1 MGTLTDLNVDSLKFD
16 IPIGATDKAKVKV
29 VALDHQGNSG
39 YDESPYF
46 TVIDNT
52 PPTVSISNPKQN
64 DQFEIGTAITV
75 DWVGNDNVGISSVD
89 INYSLDE
96 STTWQ
101 EIVKNLTGLE
111 SHQWLVPNVPTNNL
125 IIQVIVYDAVGL
137 SDTATVDS
145 IDVYPVYPKIVNI
158 DPESDV
164 LRWLHQDIS
173 ITFSRDMDPTV
184 FTNQNVVV
192 TSEYSSEPELLYN
205 TNDKKLI
212 IRNSGG
218 YNSLDTVKIK
228 LNASGLTSTFGYQM
242 DGDGDGIEGGD
253 LSLQYNTLML
263 ADFDTSNTI
272 DVSDLAI
279 FLTALETK
287 DYYYDIGPVLNT
299 APHFLVQPDS
309 KFDLEDV
316 MSFVMMWNW
325 YTSSS
330 LSAVSKWISTGNP
343 VNLEFDHK
351 NIIIEFPNDAIAG
364 EVHIFDLNSQVEYKI
379 TNDDNILSF
388 DFYNKETKLLTYL
401 TERSKSGVITIPI
414 KITGKIADMDV
425 RYKFVDENG
434 NIVSQS
440 TQSIKIENI
449 PDQFKLHQN
458 YPNPFNPIT
467 TINYD
472 LPKDAYVNLIIYD
485 VLGREVVKLISEEIP
500 AGYQSVIWNTRNNFG
515 QPVSAGIYFYQIQ
528 TKGFVKTKKM
538 VLLK

>member
-1 MGTLTDLNVDSLKFD
+1 
-16 IPIGATDKAKVKV
+16 
-29 VALDHQGNSG
+29 
-39 YDESPYF
+39 
-46 TVIDNT
+46 
-52 PPTVSISNPKQN
+52 
-64 DQFEIGTAITV
+64 
-75 DWVGNDNVGISSVD
+75 
-89 INYSLDE
+89 
-96 STTWQ
+96 
-101 EIVKNLTGLE
+101 
-111 SHQWLVPNVPTNNL
+111 
-125 IIQVIVYDAVGL
+125 
-137 SDTATVDS
+137 
-145 IDVYPVYPKIVNI
+145 
-158 DPESDV
+158 
-164 LRWLHQDIS
+164 
-173 ITFSRDMDPTV
+173 
-184 FTNQNVVV
+184 
-192 TSEYSSEPELLYN
+192 
-205 TNDKKLI
+205 
-212 IRNSGG
+212 
-218 YNSLDTVKIK
+218 
-228 LNASGLTSTFGYQM
+228 
-242 DGDGDGIEGGD
+242 
-253 LSLQYNTLML
+253 ML

-330 LSAVSKWISTGNP
+330 SSAVSKWISTGNP

-379 TNDDNILSF
+379 TNDDNTLSF

-425 RYKFVDENG
+425 RYKFVDANG

-472 LPKDAYVNLIIYD
+472 LPQQTHVNLIIYD
-485 VLGREVVKLISEEIP
+485 ILGREVVKLVSEEIP
-500 AGYQSVIWNTRNNFG
+500 AGYKTIIWDSRNNYG
-515 QPVSAGIYFYQIQ
+515 DPVSAGIYFYQIQ
-528 TKGFVKTKKM
+528 TKDFVKTKKM

>member
-1 MGTLTDLNVDSLKFD
+1 
-16 IPIGATDKAKVKV
+16 
-29 VALDHQGNSG
+29 
-39 YDESPYF
+39 
-46 TVIDNT
+46 
-52 PPTVSISNPKQN
+52 
-64 DQFEIGTAITV
+64 
-75 DWVGNDNVGISSVD
+75 
-89 INYSLDE
+89 
-96 STTWQ
+96 
-101 EIVKNLTGLE
+101 
-111 SHQWLVPNVPTNNL
+111 
-125 IIQVIVYDAVGL
+125 
-137 SDTATVDS
+137 
-145 IDVYPVYPKIVNI
+145 
-158 DPESDV
+158 
-164 LRWLHQDIS
+164 
-173 ITFSRDMDPTV
+173 MDPTV
-184 FTNQNVVV
+184 FTKQNVIV

-212 IRNSGG
+212 IRNSSG
-218 YNSLDTVKIK
+218 YVSLDTVKIK

-287 DYYYDIGPVLNT
+287 NYYYDIGPVLNT

-325 YTSSS
+325 YTSTTSS
-330 LSAVSKWISTGNP
+330 ASDQWLDTGNP

-351 NIIIEFPNDAIAG
+351 NIILEFPNDAIAG

-379 TNDDNILSF
+379 ANDDNILSF
-388 DFYNKETKLLTYL
+388 DFYNEETNLLTYL
-401 TERSKSGVITIPI
+401 TERSQSGVITIPI

-425 RYKFVDENG
+425 RYKFVDANG

-472 LPKDAYVNLIIYD
+472 LPQQTHVNLMIYD
-485 VLGREVVKLISEEIP
+485 ILGREVVKLISEEIP
-500 AGYQSVIWNTRNNFG
+500 AGYKTIIWDSRNNYG
-515 QPVSAGIYFYQIQ
+515 DPVSAGIYFYQIQ
-528 TKGFVKTKKM
+528 TKGFVKTRKM

>member
-1 MGTLTDLNVDSLKFD
+1 M
-16 IPIGATDKAKVKV
+16 
-29 VALDHQGNSG
+29 
-39 YDESPYF
+39 
-46 TVIDNT
+46 TVT
-52 PPTVSISNPKQN
+52 
-64 DQFEIGTAITV
+64 
-75 DWVGNDNVGISSVD
+75 
-89 INYSLDE
+89 
-96 STTWQ
+96 
-101 EIVKNLTGLE
+101 E
-111 SHQWLVPNVPTNNL
+111 SHQWLAPNVITNNL

-137 SDTATVDS
+137 SGTATVDN
-145 IDVYPVYPKIVNI
+145 IDVYPVYPKIVTI
-158 DPESDV
+158 DPELSV

-173 ITFSRDMDPTV
+173 ITFNRDMDPTA
-184 FTNQNVVV
+184 FTKQNVVV

-212 IRNSGG
+212 IRNSSG
-218 YNSLDTVKIK
+218 YVSLDTVKIK

-287 DYYYDIGPVLNT
+287 NYYYDIGPVLNT

-325 YTSSS
+325 YTSTTSS
-330 LSAVSKWISTGNP
+330 ASDQWLDTGNP

-351 NIIIEFPNDAIAG
+351 NIILEFPNDAIAG

-379 TNDDNILSF
+379 ANDDNILSF
-388 DFYNKETKLLTYL
+388 DFYNEETSLLTYL
-401 TERSKSGVITIPI
+401 TERSQSGVITIPI

-425 RYKFVDENG
+425 RYKFVDANG

-472 LPKDAYVNLIIYD
+472 LPQQTHVNLMIYD
-485 VLGREVVKLISEEIP
+485 ILGREVVKLVSEEIP
-500 AGYQSVIWNTRNNFG
+500 AGYKTIIWDSRNNYG
-515 QPVSAGIYFYQIQ
+515 KSVSAGIYFYQIQ
-528 TKGFVKTKKM
+528 TKDFVKTRKM